1 MRFKEAETTQANLGR
16 LTVAILWAAFPRYPR
31 RNFGCAPDG
40 YHARWVCAAILQSDS
55 RLLVKIPVQR
65 NFCRVNLAVPE
76 QAAGLQYRLS
86 VRDRWLSGNGIV
98 EETQ

>member
-1 MRFKEAETTQANLGR
+1 MQSCLVIDRRF
-16 LTVAILWAAFPRYPR
+16 
-31 RNFGCAPDG
+31 
-40 YHARWVCAAILQSDS
+40 
-55 RLLVKIPVQR
+55 LVKIPVQR

-76 QAAGLQYRLS
+76 QAVGLQYRLS

>member
-1 MRFKEAETTQANLGR
+1 LNDEADGSPLAMQSCLVIDRRF
-16 LTVAILWAAFPRYPR
+16 
-31 RNFGCAPDG
+31 
-40 YHARWVCAAILQSDS
+40 
-55 RLLVKIPVQR
+55 LVKIPVQR